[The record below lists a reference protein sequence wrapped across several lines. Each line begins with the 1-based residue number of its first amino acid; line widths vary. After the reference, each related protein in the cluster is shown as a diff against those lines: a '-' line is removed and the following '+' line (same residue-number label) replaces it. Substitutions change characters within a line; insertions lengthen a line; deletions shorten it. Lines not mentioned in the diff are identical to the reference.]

1 MNSSIHK
8 SLYARMKTSKLQLAV
23 CNITGILISIDIPFI
38 PGKILSYENPLA
50 RIENARE
57 IAYLEYKEQCK
68 ISPHILSGVLLTILN
83 HYELIEDHLSSTE
96 RNSIL
101 STVPSYHLCE
111 LMKLISSYSRRR
123 ISLLPRLSLASTS
136 TEYSQPTQLIIN
148 YIQVC
153 TASTLPTLFEDMEI
167 SRAKNLAKIGKVS
180 KLSVESS
187 TRKEIKNLITGLIGE
202 GVLSSKVITILKLV
216 SQGDNLATLNDSL
229 RDKLV
234 DKLKTVESDRATRLA
249 SILSSSS
256 KSLTSAEQA
265 FKQEYDSALDTLT
278 SDLPAYRVR
287 KSLKEILAEKNA
299 IKTCEAVTRFG
310 DSSCEATTLRV
321 EQNNKEQNT
330 EESSIESSAK
340 PSALHIDEIEPIEQ
354 NIESSIEKQEKTSS
368 FLESLKE
375 IQEEL
380 IYEEDSFGEDEEE
393 EEYNENE
400 EPSLSF
406 QESFDPDEF

>member
-1 MNSSIHK
+1 
-8 SLYARMKTSKLQLAV
+8 MKTSKLQLAV
-23 CNITGILISIDIPFI
+23 CNITGILISLDIPFI
-38 PGKILSYENPLA
+38 PNKILTYENPLA
-50 RIENARE
+50 RIENARG
-57 IAYLEYKEQCK
+57 IAALEYKEQCK

-96 RNSIL
+96 RNAIL
-101 STVPSYHLCE
+101 STIPPYHICD
-111 LMKLISSYSRRR
+111 LMRFITSCSRRR
-123 ISLLPRLSLASTS
+123 ISLFPRLSLASTS

-153 TASTLPTLFEDMEI
+153 TASTLPTLHEDMEI

-187 TRKEIKNLITGLIGE
+187 TRKEVKNLITGLIGE

-216 SQGDNLATLNDSL
+216 SQGDNLVTLNDSL

-299 IKTCEAVTRFG
+299 IK
-310 DSSCEATTLRV
+310 
-321 EQNNKEQNT
+321 K

-340 PSALHIDEIEPIEQ
+340 PSALRVEEPIEPIESVDLSE
-354 NIESSIEKQEKTSS
+354 IEERRIEPSEKTSS

-380 IYEEDSFGEDEEE
+380 IYEEDSFGEDETEE
-393 EEYNENE
+393 DEEYNEDH
-400 EPSLSF
+400 SF
-406 QESFDPDEF
+406 ASSFDPDEF

>member
-1 MNSSIHK
+1 MNASIHK
-8 SLYARMKTSKLQLAV
+8 NLYARMKTSKLQLAV
-23 CNITGILISIDIPFI
+23 CNITGILISLDIPFI
-38 PGKILSYENPLA
+38 PNKILTYENPLS
-50 RIENARE
+50 RIENARG
-57 IAYLEYKEQCK
+57 IAALEYKEQCK

-96 RNSIL
+96 RNAIL
-101 STVPSYHLCE
+101 STIPPYHLCD
-111 LMKLISSYSRRR
+111 LMRFITSCSRRR
-123 ISLLPRLSLASTS
+123 ISLFPRLSLASTS

-153 TASTLPTLFEDMEI
+153 TASTLPTLHEDMEI

-187 TRKEIKNLITGLIGE
+187 TRKEVKNLITGLIGE

-278 SDLPAYRVR
+278 SDLPAYKVR
-287 KSLKEILAEKNA
+287 RSLKEILAEKNA
-299 IKTCEAVTRFG
+299 IKSCEAVTSFG

-321 EQNNKEQNT
+321 EE
-330 EESSIESSAK
+330 
-340 PSALHIDEIEPIEQ
+340 PIEPIEQ
-354 NIESSIEKQEKTSS
+354 NIESVDLSEIEEERRIEPSEKTSS

-380 IYEEDSFGEDEEE
+380 ILEDSLGEDED
-393 EEYNENE
+393 YNE

>member
-1 MNSSIHK
+1 MSTNNNIHK
-8 SLYARMKTSKLQLAV
+8 SLYARMKTSKVQLAV
-23 CNITGILISIDIPFI
+23 CPTTGILISLDIPFI
-38 PGKILSYENPLA
+38 PNKILSYENPLA

-83 HYELIEDHLSSTE
+83 YYELLEDHLSSTE
-96 RNSIL
+96 RNAIL
-101 STVPSYHLCE
+101 STIPPYHLCE
-111 LMKLISSYSRRR
+111 LMRFITSCSRRR
-123 ISLLPRLSLASTS
+123 ISLFPKLSLASTS
-136 TEYSQPTQLIIN
+136 TEYSQPTQLLIN

-167 SRAKNLAKIGKVS
+167 CRAKNLAKIGKVT

-187 TRKEIKNLITGLIGE
+187 TRKEVKNLITGLIGE

-234 DKLKTVESDRATRLA
+234 DKLKTLDSDRATRLA

-265 FKQEYDSALDTLT
+265 FKQEYDSALDTFT

-299 IKTCEAVTRFG
+299 IK
-310 DSSCEATTLRV
+310 
-321 EQNNKEQNT
+321 K

-340 PSALHIDEIEPIEQ
+340 PSALRIDNKEPSVEP
-354 NIESSIEKQEKTSS
+354 IESSIEEIEEIEPSEKTSS

-375 IQEEL
+375 INEEL
-380 IYEEDSFGEDEEE
+380 LYEEENEED
-393 EEYNENE
+393 EEYNED
-400 EPSLSF
+400 PSLSF

>member
-1 MNSSIHK
+1 MNASIHK
-8 SLYARMKTSKLQLAV
+8 NLYARMKTSKLQLAV
-23 CNITGILISIDIPFI
+23 CPITGILISLDIPFI
-38 PGKILSYENPLA
+38 PNKILTYENPLA

-96 RNSIL
+96 RNAIL
-101 STVPSYHLCE
+101 STIPPYHLCE
-111 LMKLISSYSRRR
+111 LMRFITSCSRRR
-123 ISLLPRLSLASTS
+123 ISLFPRLSLASTS

-202 GVLSSKVITILKLV
+202 GILSSKVITILKLV
-216 SQGDNLATLNDSL
+216 SQGDNLVTLNDSL

-265 FKQEYDSALDTLT
+265 FKQEYDSALDTFT
-278 SDLPAYRVR
+278 SDLPAYKVR

-299 IKTCEAVTRFG
+299 IKSCEAVTSFG

-321 EQNNKEQNT
+321 EQNTEEQNT
-330 EESSIESSAK
+330 ESST
-340 PSALHIDEIEPIEQ
+340 
-354 NIESSIEKQEKTSS
+354 EKQEKTSS

-380 IYEEDSFGEDEEE
+380 IYEEDSFGEDETEE
-393 EEYNENE
+393 DEEYNENE
-400 EPSLSF
+400 DPSFAS
-406 QESFDPDEF
+406 SFDPDEF

>member
-1 MNSSIHK
+1 MSNNIHK

-23 CNITGILISIDIPFI
+23 CNITGILISLDIPFI
-38 PGKILSYENPLA
+38 PNKILTYENPLA
-50 RIENARE
+50 RIENARG
-57 IAYLEYKEQCK
+57 IAALEYKEQCK

-96 RNSIL
+96 RNAIL
-101 STVPSYHLCE
+101 STIPPYHLCD
-111 LMKLISSYSRRR
+111 LMRFITSCSRRR
-123 ISLLPRLSLASTS
+123 ISLFPRLSLASTS

-153 TASTLPTLFEDMEI
+153 TASTLPTLHEDMEI

-187 TRKEIKNLITGLIGE
+187 TRKEVKNLITGLIGE

-278 SDLPAYRVR
+278 SDLPAYKVR

-299 IKTCEAVTRFG
+299 IKSCEAVTSFG

-321 EQNNKEQNT
+321 EE
-330 EESSIESSAK
+330 
-340 PSALHIDEIEPIEQ
+340 PIEPIEQ
-354 NIESSIEKQEKTSS
+354 NIESVDLSEIEEERRIEPSEKTSS

-380 IYEEDSFGEDEEE
+380 ILEDSLGEDED
-393 EEYNENE
+393 YNE

>member
-1 MNSSIHK
+1 MRFI
-8 SLYARMKTSKLQLAV
+8 TS
-23 CNITGILISIDIPFI
+23 C
-38 PGKILSYENPLA
+38 
-50 RIENARE
+50 
-57 IAYLEYKEQCK
+57 
-68 ISPHILSGVLLTILN
+68 
-83 HYELIEDHLSSTE
+83 
-96 RNSIL
+96 
-101 STVPSYHLCE
+101 
-111 LMKLISSYSRRR
+111 SRRR
-123 ISLLPRLSLASTS
+123 ISLFPRLSLASTS

-153 TASTLPTLFEDMEI
+153 TASTLPTLHEDMEI

-187 TRKEIKNLITGLIGE
+187 TRKEVKNLITGLIGE

-278 SDLPAYRVR
+278 SDLPAYKVR
-287 KSLKEILAEKNA
+287 RSLKEILAEKNA
-299 IKTCEAVTRFG
+299 IKSCEAVTSFG
-310 DSSCEATTLRV
+310 NLKNEESSCEATTLRV
-321 EQNNKEQNT
+321 VPTEQNNKEQ
-330 EESSIESSAK
+330 EE
-340 PSALHIDEIEPIEQ
+340 Q
-354 NIESSIEKQEKTSS
+354 EKETKTSS

-380 IYEEDSFGEDEEE
+380 IYEEEIEEE
-393 EEYNENE
+393 EEYNE

>member
-1 MNSSIHK
+1 MNANNNIHK
-8 SLYARMKTSKLQLAV
+8 SLYARMKTSKVQLAV
-23 CNITGILISIDIPFI
+23 CSTTGILISLDIPFI
-38 PGKILSYENPLA
+38 PNKILTYENPLA

-57 IAYLEYKEQCK
+57 IAALEYKEQCK
-68 ISPHILSGVLLTILN
+68 ISPDILSGVLLTILN

-96 RNSIL
+96 RNAIL
-101 STVPSYHLCE
+101 STIPPYHLCD
-111 LMKLISSYSRRR
+111 LMRFITSCSRRR
-123 ISLLPRLSLASTS
+123 ISLFPRLSLASTS

-234 DKLKTVESDRATRLA
+234 DKLKTLDSDRATRLA

-299 IKTCEAVTRFG
+299 IK
-310 DSSCEATTLRV
+310 
-321 EQNNKEQNT
+321 K

-340 PSALHIDEIEPIEQ
+340 PSALRVEEPIEPIEQ
-354 NIESSIEKQEKTSS
+354 NIESVDLSEIEIEEERRIEPSEKTSS

-380 IYEEDSFGEDEEE
+380 ILEEEIEEE
-393 EEYNENE
+393 EFQAYALDAEQ
-400 EPSLSF
+400 PDSLD
-406 QESFDPDEF
+406 FDPDEF

>member
-1 MNSSIHK
+1 MNASIHK
-8 SLYARMKTSKLQLAV
+8 NLYARMKTSKLQLAV
-23 CNITGILISIDIPFI
+23 CNITGILISLDIPFI
-38 PGKILSYENPLA
+38 PNKILSYENPLA

-57 IAYLEYKEQCK
+57 IAALEYKEQCK

-101 STVPSYHLCE
+101 STIPPYHLCE
-111 LMKLISSYSRRR
+111 LMRFITSCSRRR
-123 ISLLPRLSLASTS
+123 ISLFPKLSLASTP
-136 TEYSQPTQLIIN
+136 TEYSQPTQLLIN

-180 KLSVESS
+180 KLSVEVS
-187 TRKEIKNLITGLIGE
+187 TRKEIKSLISSLTTQGF
-202 GVLSSKVITILKLV
+202 LSSKVLTILKLV

-234 DKLKTVESDRATRLA
+234 DKLKTLDSTHAERLA
-249 SILSSSS
+249 SLISNSS
-256 KSLTSAEQA
+256 KNLSSAEQA

-299 IKTCEAVTRFG
+299 IK
-310 DSSCEATTLRV
+310 
-321 EQNNKEQNT
+321 K

-340 PSALHIDEIEPIEQ
+340 PSALRIDEIEPIEQ
-354 NIESSIEKQEKTSS
+354 NIEQTEEDSLEEVKSPEKTSS

-380 IYEEDSFGEDEEE
+380 IYEEDEEDSFGEDED
-393 EEYNENE
+393 
-400 EPSLSF
+400 PSFAS
-406 QESFDPDEF
+406 SFDPDEF

>member
-1 MNSSIHK
+1 MNASIHK
-8 SLYARMKTSKLQLAV
+8 NLYAKMKTSKLQLAV
-23 CNITGILISIDIPFI
+23 CPITGILISLDIPFI
-38 PGKILSYENPLA
+38 PNKILTYENPLA

-57 IAYLEYKEQCK
+57 IASLEYKEQCK
-68 ISPHILSGVLLTILN
+68 ISPHILSGVLLTILS

-96 RNSIL
+96 RNTLL
-101 STVPSYHLCE
+101 STIPPYHLCYA
-111 LMKLISSYSRRR
+111 MRFITSCSRRR
-123 ISLLPRLSLASTS
+123 IELFPKISLSSTS
-136 TEYSQPTQLIIN
+136 TEYSQPTELLNN
-148 YIQVC
+148 YIEVC

-216 SQGDNLATLNDSL
+216 SQGDNLVTLNDSL

-265 FKQEYDSALDTLT
+265 FKQEYDSALDTFT
-278 SDLPAYRVR
+278 SDLPDYKVR

-299 IKTCEAVTRFG
+299 IKTCEAVTSFG

-321 EQNNKEQNT
+321 EQNNKEQN
-330 EESSIESSAK
+330 IESST
-340 PSALHIDEIEPIEQ
+340 
-354 NIESSIEKQEKTSS
+354 EKQEKTSS

-380 IYEEDSFGEDEEE
+380 ILEEE
-393 EEYNENE
+393 IEEAEFQAYALDVEQ
-400 EPSLSF
+400 PDSLD
-406 QESFDPDEF
+406 FDPDEF

>member
-1 MNSSIHK
+1 MSANNNIHK
-8 SLYARMKTSKLQLAV
+8 SLYARMKTSKVQLAV
-23 CNITGILISIDIPFI
+23 CSTTGILISLDIPFI

-57 IAYLEYKEQCK
+57 IASLEYKEQCK

-83 HYELIEDHLSSTE
+83 HYELLEDHLSSTE
-96 RNSIL
+96 RNAIL
-101 STVPSYHLCE
+101 STIPPYHICE
-111 LMKLISSYSRRR
+111 LMRFITSCSRRR
-123 ISLLPRLSLASTS
+123 ISLFPKLSLASTP
-136 TEYSQPTQLIIN
+136 TEYSQPTQLLIN

-153 TASTLPTLFEDMEI
+153 TASTLPTLFEDMEV
-167 SRAKNLAKIGKVS
+167 SRAKNLAKIGKVT
-180 KLSVESS
+180 KLSVEAS
-187 TRKEIKNLITGLIGE
+187 TRKEVKNLITGLIGE

-299 IKTCEAVTRFG
+299 IK
-310 DSSCEATTLRV
+310 
-321 EQNNKEQNT
+321 KE
-330 EESSIESSAK
+330 EDSIESSAK
-340 PSALHIDEIEPIEQ
+340 PSALRIDNKEPSVEL
-354 NIESSIEKQEKTSS
+354 IESSIEETEPFEKTSS

-375 IQEEL
+375 INEEL
-380 IYEEDSFGEDEEE
+380 LYEEEIEENEED
-393 EEYNENE
+393 EEYNED
-400 EPSLSF
+400 PSLSF

>member
-1 MNSSIHK
+1 MNASIHK
-8 SLYARMKTSKLQLAV
+8 NLYARMKTSKLQLAV
-23 CNITGILISIDIPFI
+23 CDITGILISLDIPFI
-38 PGKILSYENPLA
+38 PNKILTYENPLA

-57 IAYLEYKEQCK
+57 IASLEYKEQCK

-101 STVPSYHLCE
+101 STVPPYHICE
-111 LMKLISSYSRRR
+111 LMRFITSCSRRR
-123 ISLLPRLSLASTS
+123 ISLFPRLSLASTS

-202 GVLSSKVITILKLV
+202 GVLSPKVITILKLV
-216 SQGDNLATLNDSL
+216 SQGDNLVTLNDSL

-234 DKLKTVESDRATRLA
+234 DKLKTVESDRATRL
-249 SILSSSS
+249 SVILESSVKNLS
-256 KSLTSAEQA
+256 SAEQA
-265 FKQEYDSALDTLT
+265 FKQEYDEELNTLT
-278 SDLPAYRVR
+278 SDLPAYKVR
-287 KSLKEILAEKNA
+287 KSLKEILAEKN
-299 IKTCEAVTRFG
+299 KKSCEAVTSFG

-330 EESSIESSAK
+330 EE
-340 PSALHIDEIEPIEQ
+340 Q
-354 NIESSIEKQEKTSS
+354 NIESSTEKQEKTSS

-380 IYEEDSFGEDEEE
+380 VYEEDSFGEDEED
-393 EEYNENE
+393 ENE
-400 EPSLSF
+400 EPSISF
-406 QESFDPDEF
+406 ASSFDPDEF

>member
-1 MNSSIHK
+1 MNASIHK
-8 SLYARMKTSKLQLAV
+8 NLYARMKTSKLQLAV
-23 CNITGILISIDIPFI
+23 CNITGILISLDIPFI
-38 PGKILSYENPLA
+38 PNKILTYENPLA

-101 STVPSYHLCE
+101 SIIPPYHICE
-111 LMKLISSYSRRR
+111 LMRFITSCSRRR
-123 ISLLPRLSLASTS
+123 ISLFPRLSLASIS
-136 TEYSQPTQLIIN
+136 TEYSQPTQLLIN

-153 TASTLPTLFEDMEI
+153 KASTLPTLFEDMEI

-187 TRKEIKNLITGLIGE
+187 TRKEIKNLITGIIGE
-202 GVLSSKVITILKLV
+202 GVLSSKVLTILKLV

-256 KSLTSAEQA
+256 SKSLTRAEQA
-265 FKQEYDSALDTLT
+265 FKQEYDSALDTFT
-278 SDLPAYRVR
+278 SDLPAYKVR

-299 IKTCEAVTRFG
+299 IK
-310 DSSCEATTLRV
+310 LRIIPT
-321 EQNNKEQNT
+321 EQNKEPSIPT
-330 EESSIESSAK
+330 EE
-340 PSALHIDEIEPIEQ
+340 EINSLE
-354 NIESSIEKQEKTSS
+354 EKKIEKTSS

-380 IYEEDSFGEDEEE
+380 IYEEEIEEAEFQAYALDVEQPDSLD
-393 EEYNENE
+393 
-400 EPSLSF
+400 
-406 QESFDPDEF
+406 FDPDEF